1 LIKESNF
8 TRLEIVERLKISFK
22 KKEKKEISLIYF
34 RRHLPNCGKL
44 FKKII
49 FSRYCKLKENFC
61 EQGGVMNYRIVKTLE
76 K

>member
-44 FKKII
+44 FKKLFFQDTVNLKKI
-49 FSRYCKLKENFC
+49 FVSK
-61 EQGGVMNYRIVKTLE
+61 VV
-76 K
+76 